1 MNVTLPNGKVIKNV
15 PEGTTKQQVMDKAI
29 ASGLATADD
38 FGIAQPQQPLSPV
51 SASEVPAAL
60 DGSSNQQQDA
70 QGNTFADVANEAACP
85 SAVGPLDSGTATLT
99 ARVAVPLRGAS
110 ELRAHSRSTRSASI
124 VPSASGVIRPAAM
137 ALRTA
142 ASDTPRWRA

>member
-1 MNVTLPNGKVIKNV
+1 V
-15 PEGTTKQQVMDKAI
+15 E
-29 ASGLATADD
+29 
-38 FGIAQPQQPLSPV
+38 
-51 SASEVPAAL
+51 
-60 DGSSNQQQDA
+60 
-70 QGNTFADVANEAACP
+70 
-85 SAVGPLDSGTATLT
+85 PLDSATATFT

-142 ASDTPRWRA
+142 ASDTPVACVGTNRNTHIPLRGTFNHLFVIPAD